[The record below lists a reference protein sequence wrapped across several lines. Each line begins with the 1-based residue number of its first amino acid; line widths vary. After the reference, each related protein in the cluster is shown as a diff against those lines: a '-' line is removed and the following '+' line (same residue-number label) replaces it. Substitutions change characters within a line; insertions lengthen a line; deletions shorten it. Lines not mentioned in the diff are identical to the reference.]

1 MLKHS
6 KIYNILDYRLHLP
19 NRAMYYYIIILFIY
33 AFRMNHQDIF
43 QQMQI
48 LARINKLKINGTE
61 NNADINNTFL

>member
-1 MLKHS
+1 
-6 KIYNILDYRLHLP
+6 
-19 NRAMYYYIIILFIY
+19 
-33 AFRMNHQDIF
+33 MNHQDIF